1 MDSLWRWS
9 LGTVETDT
17 TRILSVELSE
27 MSDIELEAIWCF
39 DLPVCGQ
46 SILETLD
53 YGISAS
59 VTGETEMVY
68 SKKEPPDRRR
78 VDNGRK
84 CSKERMAFS
93 KGCGH
98 FPT

>member
-1 MDSLWRWS
+1 MRWS

-39 DLPVCGQ
+39 DLPECGQ
-46 SILETLD
+46 SILKTLD
-53 YGISAS
+53 QGISAS

-78 VDNGRK
+78 CVDNG
-84 CSKERMAFS
+84 
-93 KGCGH
+93 
-98 FPT
+98 